1 MITLSRLYTHPVKS
15 MRGVRLSHAFAD
27 TSGLT
32 FDRNF
37 MVTTLE
43 GKFITARKYPQMLL
57 FTPVMLNNGLHLQAP
72 NGESA
77 TVLYQDFDDKQ
88 SPTEVWGNHF
98 HALIAPQQVNSWLST
113 FFDEPVQ
120 LRWLSTQ
127 LSRRVK
133 NHQDVPVSFADGYP
147 FLLINEA
154 SVQELQGRCP
164 ASIKLEQFRGNLIIT
179 GAKPFEEDTWKTI
192 QIGDVIF
199 TLDKPCSRCI
209 LTTVSPEKGIKHPNS
224 EPLATLQ
231 TFRTDENGDVDFG
244 QNVMAKNTGI
254 IRVGD
259 MLTVLETKPAKQYI
273 TQKREV
279 ESPSPS
285 PSPSL
290 NSTVDNVSLIFE
302 ETEYQGDNQ
311 NVVLEQLESHGLSI
325 PYSCRAGI
333 CGRCKIKLI
342 SGEVTPLKQSA
353 IKENGYILSCSC
365 IPKTSLKL
373 ALN

>member
-15 MRGVRLSHAFAD
+15 MRGIRLSHGYAD
-27 TSGLT
+27 ISGLT

-57 FTPVMLNNGLHLQAP
+57 FTPAMLNNGLYLKAP

-77 TVLYQDFDDKQ
+77 TVLYQDFNEKQ

-98 HALIAPQQVNSWLST
+98 HALIAPDEINNWLST

-120 LRWLSTQ
+120 LRWLSPE

-133 NHQDVPVSFADGYP
+133 KHQDVPLSFADGYP

-154 SVQELQGRCP
+154 SVQELQRRCP
-164 ASIKLEQFRGNLIIT
+164 ASVKLEQFRGNLIIT
-179 GAKPFEEDTWKTI
+179 GAKPFEEDSWKRI

-209 LTTVSPEKGIKHPNS
+209 LTTVSPEKGIKHPHA

-231 TFRTDENGDVDFG
+231 TFRMDDSGDVDFG
-244 QNVMAKNTGI
+244 QNALIENTGI

-259 MLTVLETKPAKQYI
+259 TLTVLDTKSPKQYPLRDRETPVAPTTKPALKA
-273 TQKREV
+273 
-279 ESPSPS
+279 
-285 PSPSL
+285 
-290 NSTVDNVSLIFE
+290 VSLVFE
-302 ETEYQGDNQ
+302 ETEYAGNTEH
-311 NVVLEQLESHGLSI
+311 VILEQLESHGLSI
-325 PYSCRAGI
+325 P
-333 CGRCKIKLI
+333 
-342 SGEVTPLKQSA
+342 
-353 IKENGYILSCSC
+353 
-365 IPKTSLKL
+365 
-373 ALN
+373 

>member
-27 TSGLT
+27 ISGLT

-57 FTPVMLNNGLHLQAP
+57 FTPVMLNNGLYLRAP

-98 HALIAPQQVNSWLST
+98 HALIAPDAINRWLST

-120 LRWLSTQ
+120 LRWLSPQ

-133 NHQDVPVSFADGYP
+133 GHQDVPMSFADGYP

-154 SVQELQGRCP
+154 SVQELQRRCP
-164 ASIKLEQFRGNLIIT
+164 AGIKLEQFRGNLIIT

-192 QIGDVIF
+192 QIGEVIF

-231 TFRTDENGDVDFG
+231 TFRSDEKGNVDFG
-244 QNVMAKNTGI
+244 QNMIIQNTGI
-254 IRVGD
+254 VRVGD
-259 MLTVLETKPAKQYI
+259 ILTVLETKPAKQYL
-273 TQKREV
+273 TQER
-279 ESPSPS
+279 
-285 PSPSL
+285 
-290 NSTVDNVSLIFE
+290 DNDLSGQNVQSQINKVSLVFDEI
-302 ETEYQGDNQ
+302 EYEGDNQ
-311 NVVLEQLESHGLSI
+311 NVILEQLELHGLNI

-333 CGRCKIKLI
+333 CGRCKIKLV

-353 IKENGYILSCSC
+353 VSENGYILACSC
-365 IPKTSLKL
+365 IPKTALKL
-373 ALN
+373 AFK

>member
-1 MITLSRLYTHPVKS
+1 MITLSRIYTHPIKS
-15 MRGVRLSHAFAD
+15 MRGIRLSHAFAD
-27 TSGLT
+27 ISGLT

-57 FTPVMLNNGLHLQAP
+57 FTPAMLSNGLHLRAP

-77 TVLYQDFDDKQ
+77 TVLYQDFNDNQ

-98 HALIAPQQVNSWLST
+98 HALIAPDTINSWLSS

-120 LRWLSTQ
+120 LRWLSPQ

-133 NHQDVPVSFADGYP
+133 NHADIPLSFADGYP
-147 FLLINEA
+147 FLLINES
-154 SVQELQGRCP
+154 SVQELQRRCP

-179 GAKPFEEDTWKTI
+179 GAKPFEEDTWKKI
-192 QIGDVIF
+192 QIDDVVF

-209 LTTVSPEKGIKHPNS
+209 LTTVSPEKGIKHPDS

-231 TFRTDENGDVDFG
+231 TFRTAENGDVDFG
-244 QNVMAKNTGI
+244 QNVIIHNTGV

-259 MLTVLETKPAKQYI
+259 TLTVLETKTAKQYLP
-273 TQKREV
+273 KEREAPVASASSKPSVSTLSLVFEDV
-279 ESPSPS
+279 E
-285 PSPSL
+285 
-290 NSTVDNVSLIFE
+290 
-302 ETEYQGDNQ
+302 YKGDNQ
-311 NVVLEQLESHGLSI
+311 SVILEQLESHGISI

-333 CGRCKIKLI
+333 CGCCKIKLI
-342 SGEVTPLKQSA
+342 EGEVTPLKQSA
-353 IKENGYILSCSC
+353 IKDNGYILACSC
-365 IPKTSLKL
+365 IPKSAIKL
-373 ALN
+373 ALK

>member
-27 TSGLT
+27 ISGLT

-57 FTPVMLNNGLHLQAP
+57 FTPVMLNNGLHLRAP

-77 TVLYQDFDDKQ
+77 TVLYQDFNDKQ

-98 HALIAPQQVNSWLST
+98 HALIAPEAINSWLST

-120 LRWLSTQ
+120 LRWLSPQ

-133 NHQDVPVSFADGYP
+133 EHQDVLMSFADGYP

-154 SVQELQGRCP
+154 SVQELQRRCP

-192 QIGDVIF
+192 QIGDVVF
-199 TLDKPCSRCI
+199 TLDRPCSRCI
-209 LTTVSPEKGIKHPNS
+209 LTTVSPEKGIKHPHS

-231 TFRTDENGDVDFG
+231 TFRSDETGDVDFG
-244 QNVMAKNTGI
+244 QNVIIKNTGV

-259 MLTVLETKPAKQYI
+259 TLTVLETKPAKQYLVQERESDLAANSLK
-273 TQKREV
+273 TQA
-279 ESPSPS
+279 
-285 PSPSL
+285 
-290 NSTVDNVSLIFE
+290 NNVSLIFE
-302 ETEYQGDNQ
+302 ETEYEGDNQ
-311 NVVLEQLESHGLSI
+311 NVILEQLESNGLTI

-353 IKENGYILSCSC
+353 IKENGYILACSC
-365 IPKTSLKL
+365 IPKTSVKL
-373 ALN
+373 AFN

>member
-1 MITLSRLYTHPVKS
+1 

-27 TSGLT
+27 ISGLT

-57 FTPVMLNNGLHLQAP
+57 FTPVMLNNGLYLRAP

-98 HALIAPQQVNSWLST
+98 HALIAPDAINRWLST

-120 LRWLSTQ
+120 LRWLSPQ

-133 NHQDVPVSFADGYP
+133 GHQDVPMSFADGYP

-154 SVQELQGRCP
+154 SVQELQRRCP
-164 ASIKLEQFRGNLIIT
+164 AGIKLEQFRGNLIIT

-192 QIGDVIF
+192 QIGEVIF

-231 TFRTDENGDVDFG
+231 TFRSDEKGNVDFG
-244 QNVMAKNTGI
+244 QNMIIQNTGI
-254 IRVGD
+254 VRVGD
-259 MLTVLETKPAKQYI
+259 ILTVLETKPAKQYL
-273 TQKREV
+273 TQER
-279 ESPSPS
+279 
-285 PSPSL
+285 
-290 NSTVDNVSLIFE
+290 DNDLSGQNVQSQINKVSLVFDEI
-302 ETEYQGDNQ
+302 EYEGDNQ
-311 NVVLEQLESHGLSI
+311 NVILEQLELHGLNI

-333 CGRCKIKLI
+333 CGRCKIKLV

-353 IKENGYILSCSC
+353 VSENGYILACSC
-365 IPKTSLKL
+365 IPKTALKL
-373 ALN
+373 AFK

>member
-1 MITLSRLYTHPVKS
+1 MITLSRIYTHPVKS
-15 MRGVRLSHAFAD
+15 MRGIRLSHAFAD
-27 TSGLT
+27 ISGLT

-57 FTPVMLNNGLHLQAP
+57 FTPAMLNNGLYLRAP

-77 TVLYQDFDDKQ
+77 TVLYQDFDQNQ

-98 HALIAPQQVNSWLST
+98 HALIAPAAVNTWLSS

-120 LRWLSTQ
+120 LRWLSPQ

-133 NHQDVPVSFADGYP
+133 TFSDIPLSFADGYP
-147 FLLINEA
+147 FLLINES
-154 SVQELQGRCP
+154 SVQELQRHCP

-179 GAKPFEEDTWKTI
+179 GAKPFEEDTWKKI
-192 QIGDVIF
+192 QIGDVTFI
-199 TLDKPCSRCI
+199 LDRPCSRCI

-231 TFRTDENGDVDFG
+231 TFRTDEHGNVDFG
-244 QNVMAKNTGI
+244 QNVIIQNTGV

-259 MLTVLETKPAKQYI
+259 TVTILETKPAKHYI
-273 TQKREV
+273 SQERETPLP
-279 ESPSPS
+279 EELSKLKATKL
-285 PSPSL
+285 SL
-290 NSTVDNVSLIFE
+290 VFE
-302 ETEYQGDNQ
+302 GTKYEGDNQ
-311 NVVLEQLESHGLSI
+311 NVILEQLESHGLSI

-333 CGRCKIKLI
+333 CGCCKIRLI
-342 SGEVTPLKQSA
+342 EGEVTPLKQSA
-353 IKENGYILSCSC
+353 IKDNGYILACSC
-365 IPKTSLKL
+365 IPKSAIKL
-373 ALN
+373 AFN

>member
-1 MITLSRLYTHPVKS
+1 

-27 TSGLT
+27 ISGLT

-57 FTPVMLNNGLHLQAP
+57 FTPVMLNNGLYLRAP

-98 HALIAPQQVNSWLST
+98 HALIAPDAINRWLST

-120 LRWLSTQ
+120 LRWLSPQ

-133 NHQDVPVSFADGYP
+133 GHQDVPMSFADGYP

-154 SVQELQGRCP
+154 SVQELQRRCP
-164 ASIKLEQFRGNLIIT
+164 AGIKLEQFRGNLIIT

-192 QIGDVIF
+192 QIGEVIF

-231 TFRTDENGDVDFG
+231 TFRSDEKGDVDFG
-244 QNVMAKNTGI
+244 QNMIIQNTGI
-254 IRVGD
+254 VRVGD
-259 MLTVLETKPAKQYI
+259 ILTVLETKPAKQYL
-273 TQKREV
+273 TQER
-279 ESPSPS
+279 
-285 PSPSL
+285 
-290 NSTVDNVSLIFE
+290 DNDLSGQNVQSQINKVSLVFDEI
-302 ETEYQGDNQ
+302 EYEGDNQ
-311 NVVLEQLESHGLSI
+311 NVILEQLELHGLNI

-333 CGRCKIKLI
+333 CGRCKIKLV

-353 IKENGYILSCSC
+353 VSENGYILACSC
-365 IPKTSLKL
+365 IPKTALKL
-373 ALN
+373 AFK

>member
-1 MITLSRLYTHPVKS
+1 MITLSRIYTHPIKS
-15 MRGVRLSHAFAD
+15 MRGIRLSHAFAD
-27 TSGLT
+27 ISGLT

-57 FTPVMLNNGLHLQAP
+57 FTPAMLNNGLYLRAP

-77 TVLYQDFDDKQ
+77 TVLYQDFNDNQ

-98 HALIAPQQVNSWLST
+98 HALIAPDAINTWLSS

-120 LRWLSTQ
+120 LRWLSPQ

-133 NHQDVPVSFADGYP
+133 THTDIPLSFADGYP
-147 FLLINEA
+147 FLLISES
-154 SVQELQGRCP
+154 SVQELQRRCP

-179 GAKPFEEDTWKTI
+179 GAKPFEEDTWKKI
-192 QIGDVIF
+192 QIGDIVF

-231 TFRTDENGDVDFG
+231 TFRTAENGNVDFG
-244 QNVMAKNTGI
+244 QNVIIHNTGV

-259 MLTVLETKPAKQYI
+259 QLTVLETKLAEKYVE
-273 TQKREV
+273 KERETPV
-279 ESPSPS
+279 AV
-285 PSPSL
+285 
-290 NSTVDNVSLIFE
+290 STNKPQINTLSLIFE
-302 ETEYQGDNQ
+302 GIEYQGDNQ
-311 NVVLEQLESHGLSI
+311 SVILEQLESHGISV
-325 PYSCRAGI
+325 PYSCRAGL
-333 CGRCKIKLI
+333 CGCCKIKLI
-342 SGEVTPLKQSA
+342 EGEVTPLKQSA
-353 IKENGYILSCSC
+353 IKDNGYILACSC
-365 IPKTSLKL
+365 IPKSAVKL
-373 ALN
+373 ALK

>member
-37 MVTTLE
+37 MITTLE

-57 FTPVMLNNGLHLQAP
+57 FTPVMLNNGLHLRAP

-77 TVLYQDFDDKQ
+77 TVLYQDFDEKQ

-98 HALIAPQQVNSWLST
+98 HALIAPETINSWLST

-120 LRWLSTQ
+120 LRWLSPQ

-133 NHQDVPVSFADGYP
+133 EYQDVPMSFADGYP

-154 SVQELQGRCP
+154 SVQELQRRCP

-192 QIGDVIF
+192 QIGDVVF
-199 TLDKPCSRCI
+199 TLDRPCSRCI

-231 TFRTDENGDVDFG
+231 TFRSDENGDVDFG
-244 QNVMAKNTGI
+244 QNVIIQNTGV

-259 MLTVLETKPAKQYI
+259 TLTVLETKTAKQYLI
-273 TQKREV
+273 QERENDLSSQDAKSQV
-279 ESPSPS
+279 
-285 PSPSL
+285 
-290 NSTVDNVSLIFE
+290 NKVSLIFD
-302 ETEYQGDNQ
+302 ETEYEGDNQ
-311 NVVLEQLESHGLSI
+311 NVILEQLESHGLNI

-333 CGRCKIKLI
+333 CGRCKIKLV

-353 IKENGYILSCSC
+353 IKENGYILACSC
-365 IPKTSLKL
+365 IPKTALKL
-373 ALN
+373 AFK

>member
-15 MRGVRLSHAFAD
+15 MRGIRLSHGYAD
-27 TSGLT
+27 ISGLT

-57 FTPVMLNNGLHLQAP
+57 FTPAMLNNGLYLKAP

-77 TVLYQDFDDKQ
+77 TVLYQDFNEKQ

-98 HALIAPQQVNSWLST
+98 HALIAPDKINNWLST

-120 LRWLSTQ
+120 LRWLSPE

-133 NHQDVPVSFADGYP
+133 KHHDVPLSFADGYP

-154 SVQELQGRCP
+154 SVQELQRRCP
-164 ASIKLEQFRGNLIIT
+164 ASVKLEQFRGNLIIT
-179 GAKPFEEDTWKTI
+179 GAKPFEEDSWKRI

-209 LTTVSPEKGIKHPNS
+209 LTTVSPEKGIKHPHA

-231 TFRTDENGDVDFG
+231 TFRMDDSGDVDFG
-244 QNVMAKNTGI
+244 QNALIENTGI

-259 MLTVLETKPAKQYI
+259 TLTVLDTKSPKQYPLRDRETPVAPTTKPALKA
-273 TQKREV
+273 
-279 ESPSPS
+279 
-285 PSPSL
+285 
-290 NSTVDNVSLIFE
+290 VSLVFE
-302 ETEYQGDNQ
+302 ETEYAGNTEH
-311 NVVLEQLESHGLSI
+311 VILEQLESHGLSI

-333 CGRCKIKLI
+333 CGRCQISLI
-342 SGEVTPLKQSA
+342 EGEVTPLKQSA
-353 IKENGYILSCSC
+353 IKENGDILACSC
-365 IPKTSLKL
+365 IPKTALKL
-373 ALN
+373 AFKQAN

>member
-1 MITLSRLYTHPVKS
+1 MITLSRIYTHPIKS
-15 MRGVRLSHAFAD
+15 MRGIRLSHAFAD
-27 TSGLT
+27 ISGLT

-57 FTPVMLNNGLHLQAP
+57 FTPAMLNNGLYLRAP

-77 TVLYQDFDDKQ
+77 TVLYQDFNDNQ

-98 HALIAPQQVNSWLST
+98 HALIAPDAVNSWLSS

-120 LRWLSTQ
+120 LRWLSPQ

-133 NHQDVPVSFADGYP
+133 THTDIPLSFADGYP
-147 FLLINEA
+147 FLLINES
-154 SVQELQGRCP
+154 SVQELQRRCP

-179 GAKPFEEDTWKTI
+179 GAKPFEEDTWKKI
-192 QIGDVIF
+192 QIGDIVF

-231 TFRTDENGDVDFG
+231 TFRTAENGNVDFG
-244 QNVMAKNTGI
+244 QNVIIHNTGI

-259 MLTVLETKPAKQYI
+259 QLTVLETKPAAQYVE
-273 TQKREV
+273 KEREAPV
-279 ESPSPS
+279 ATSSNKPQI
-285 PSPSL
+285 
-290 NSTVDNVSLIFE
+290 STLSLIFE
-302 ETEYQGDNQ
+302 GIEYQGDNQ
-311 NVVLEQLESHGLSI
+311 NVILEQLESHGISI
-325 PYSCRAGI
+325 PYSCRAGL
-333 CGRCKIKLI
+333 CGSCKIKLI
-342 SGEVTPLKQSA
+342 EGEVTPLKQSA
-353 IKENGYILSCSC
+353 IKDNGYILACSC
-365 IPKTSLKL
+365 IPKSAVKLTLK
-373 ALN
+373 